1 MIISLTSISA
11 ILIVVICLSTTNTTP
26 ANGSL
31 VKNVKNVTSL
41 KNLMALLISNGG
53 SVNNNNTNINT
64 DSTTRASAA
73 SHQKQQQQQNKQSV
87 LSIVGSMRENGNNL
101 TATARPPLNANST
114 YFTFT
119 KNRSEVST
127 PENNSHTNEYGKGI
141 KIALINPSFTSAAY
155 NNSYYNFYEK
165 YANTPSRVNVT
176 NDPNLL
182 SSGVGSNQK
191 ELSSAS
197 GMVYLLKNIKW
208 LTSQSN
214 ITLLT
219 DANVDNG
226 NIFNKNNNSSS
237 NLSYVSNSSNRNS
250 SSNAYDLII
259 LGHQEYVTQQEYDN
273 LKHFVANGGTMII
286 LDGNVFYAEV
296 KYEKSTHTVTL
307 VKGHSWAF
315 NGKSAWRSVGERWA
329 KETSEWVGSNYLC
342 YSCDIRFTN
351 NPFEYTHHEEQYI
364 TNPHDIILMNYNASL
379 SNYPLSIR
387 PVIAT
392 YELNYQKGKVISLG
406 IYSEDII
413 GNGRFDRYFDSLL
426 LQYASKVRD

>member
-31 VKNVKNVTSL
+31 VKNVKNDTSL

-53 SVNNNNTNINT
+53 SVNNNSTNINT

-73 SHQKQQQQQNKQSV
+73 SHQQQQQQNKQSA

-165 YANTPSRVNVT
+165 YANTPSRVNIT
-176 NDPNLL
+176 SDPNLL
-182 SSGVGSNQK
+182 SSGVSSNQK

-214 ITLLT
+214 IT
-219 DANVDNG
+219 
-226 NIFNKNNNSSS
+226 
-237 NLSYVSNSSNRNS
+237 Y
-250 SSNAYDLII
+250 
-259 LGHQEYVTQQEYDN
+259 
-273 LKHFVANGGTMII
+273 
-286 LDGNVFYAEV
+286 
-296 KYEKSTHTVTL
+296 
-307 VKGHSWAF
+307 
-315 NGKSAWRSVGERWA
+315 
-329 KETSEWVGSNYLC
+329 
-342 YSCDIRFTN
+342 
-351 NPFEYTHHEEQYI
+351 
-364 TNPHDIILMNYNASL
+364 
-379 SNYPLSIR
+379 
-387 PVIAT
+387 
-392 YELNYQKGKVISLG
+392 
-406 IYSEDII
+406 
-413 GNGRFDRYFDSLL
+413 
-426 LQYASKVRD
+426 

>member
-1 MIISLTSISA
+1 
-11 ILIVVICLSTTNTTP
+11 
-26 ANGSL
+26 
-31 VKNVKNVTSL
+31 
-41 KNLMALLISNGG
+41 MALLISNGG
-53 SVNNNNTNINT
+53 SVNNNSTNINT

-73 SHQKQQQQQNKQSV
+73 SHQQQQQQNKQSA

-176 NDPNLL
+176 SDPNLL
-182 SSGVGSNQK
+182 SSGVSSNQK

-237 NLSYVSNSSNRNS
+237 SNLSDVSNSSSRNS

-315 NGKSAWRSVGERWA
+315 NGILHHL
-329 KETSEWVGSNYLC
+329 TPTYLC
-342 YSCDIRFTN
+342 D
-351 NPFEYTHHEEQYI
+351 
-364 TNPHDIILMNYNASL
+364 
-379 SNYPLSIR
+379 
-387 PVIAT
+387 
-392 YELNYQKGKVISLG
+392 
-406 IYSEDII
+406 
-413 GNGRFDRYFDSLL
+413 
-426 LQYASKVRD
+426 

>member
-1 MIISLTSISA
+1 MIISPTSISA
-11 ILIVVICLSTTNTTP
+11 ILIVVIWLSTTNTTP
-26 ANGSL
+26 ATGSL
-31 VKNVKNVTSL
+31 VKNVKNDTSL

-73 SHQKQQQQQNKQSV
+73 SHQQQQHQNKQSA

-176 NDPNLL
+176 SDPNLL
-182 SSGVGSNQK
+182 SSGVSSNQK
-191 ELSSAS
+191 ELSSAA

-219 DANVDNG
+219 DASVDNG
-226 NIFNKNNNSSS
+226 NIFNKNNSS
-237 NLSYVSNSSNRNS
+237 NLSYVSNSSSRNS

-296 KYEKSTHTVTL
+296 KYEKNTHTVTL

-379 SNYPLSIR
+379 SNYPLSSR

>member
-1 MIISLTSISA
+1 
-11 ILIVVICLSTTNTTP
+11 
-26 ANGSL
+26 
-31 VKNVKNVTSL
+31 
-41 KNLMALLISNGG
+41 
-53 SVNNNNTNINT
+53 
-64 DSTTRASAA
+64 
-73 SHQKQQQQQNKQSV
+73 
-87 LSIVGSMRENGNNL
+87 
-101 TATARPPLNANST
+101 
-114 YFTFT
+114 
-119 KNRSEVST
+119 VST
-127 PENNSHTNEYGKGI
+127 PENNSHTNEFGKGI

-176 NDPNLL
+176 SDPNLL
-182 SSGVGSNQK
+182 SSRVSSNQK
-191 ELSSAS
+191 VLSSAS
-197 GMVYLLKNIKW
+197 GMVYLLRNIKW

-219 DANVDNG
+219 DADVDNG
-226 NIFNKNNNSSS
+226 NIFNTNSSSDVSNNSSS
-237 NLSYVSNSSNRNS
+237 NRNNST
-250 SSNAYDLII
+250 NAYDLII
-259 LGHQEYVTQQEYDN
+259 LGHQEYVTQQEYEN

-286 LDGNVFYAEV
+286 LDGNVFYTEV
-296 KYEKSTHTVTL
+296 KYDKNAANHTVTL

-342 YSCDIRFTN
+342 YSCDVRFTN
-351 NPFEYTHHEEQYI
+351 NPFEYQHHEEQYI
-364 TNPHDIILMNYNASL
+364 TNPHDIILMNYDASL
-379 SNYPLSIR
+379 SNYPLPIK

-406 IYSEDII
+406 IYSDDII

>member
-31 VKNVKNVTSL
+31 VKNVKNDTSL

-53 SVNNNNTNINT
+53 SVNNNITNINYN
-64 DSTTRASAA
+64 STTRSSAA
-73 SHQKQQQQQNKQSV
+73 SHQQQQQNKQSA

-114 YFTFT
+114 YYTFT

-176 NDPNLL
+176 SEPNLL
-182 SSGVGSNQK
+182 SSGVSSNQK

-226 NIFNKNNNSSS
+226 NIFNTNSSSSDVGNNSSS
-237 NLSYVSNSSNRNS
+237 SRNS

-273 LKHFVANGGTMII
+273 LKHYVANGGTMII
-286 LDGNVFYAEV
+286 L
-296 KYEKSTHTVTL
+296 
-307 VKGHSWAF
+307 
-315 NGKSAWRSVGERWA
+315 
-329 KETSEWVGSNYLC
+329 
-342 YSCDIRFTN
+342 
-351 NPFEYTHHEEQYI
+351 P
-364 TNPHDIILMNYNASL
+364 SL
-379 SNYPLSIR
+379 SMFTSAPLRILILSSSSF
-387 PVIAT
+387 T
-392 YELNYQKGKVISLG
+392 
-406 IYSEDII
+406 
-413 GNGRFDRYFDSLL
+413 F
-426 LQYASKVRD
+426 